1 MTLSNILSIG
11 AHKHAEAG
19 EEEVRVALL
28 LVDPWLQKI
37 SSGLVRKSSRFLAGV
52 TEGFSRLSLCFLSS
66 NAQVLRS
73 ISCCRV
79 EEWSVSS
86 LPRCLLLTL
95 CSQSSILGRNPRP
108 R

>member
-1 MTLSNILSIG
+1 MTLSNTLSIG

-28 LVDPWLQKI
+28 LVDPWLLKI
-37 SSGLVRKSSRFLAGV
+37 SSDLVRKSSRFSAGV

-79 EEWSVSS
+79 EEWSMSS